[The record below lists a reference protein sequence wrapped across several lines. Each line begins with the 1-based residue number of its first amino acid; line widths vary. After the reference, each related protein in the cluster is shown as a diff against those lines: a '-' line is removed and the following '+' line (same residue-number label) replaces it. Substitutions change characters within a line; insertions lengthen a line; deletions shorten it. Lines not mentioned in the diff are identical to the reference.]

1 MLNKLTNAE
10 AIEIVVRHR
19 DEIDF
24 DRANNV
30 VGKWLTKD
38 ALAVVINL
46 ATQRAEEIE
55 NEQNRD

>member
-10 AIEIVVRHR
+10 AIEIVTRHR

-24 DRANNV
+24 DRANDV
-30 VGKWLTKD
+30 VSKWLTKD
-38 ALAVVINL
+38 ALAMVINL
-46 ATQRAEEIE
+46 GRERAEEIE